1 MFDHFVLSVLGVPL
15 LTLLGTWLLAERIRP
30 DLAAPVIT
38 WSAVVVAVSSFVNI
52 IAFSLKAAAETS
64 PVANLG
70 DWSDQVVRADTRH
83 VAWVSAVAVVWTA
96 AATAFVVHGYLRYR
110 RALRTAWS
118 TVDGLSSAVFVV
130 TDDTDDTEPTSGAGA
145 AAGAGAGRIG
155 AGRIGAGSDLGAA
168 SGSDLGVEVVL
179 VADPRVEAFALPGR
193 PGRHGRPGRVVVT
206 TGLRSAVDADMLEAI
221 IAHERAHLTSH
232 HHRLVWLARF
242 AGLLQPILWPMT
254 RKVEYLI
261 ERAADEAAAQVVGD
275 RADVARAI
283 AHAAL
288 AAVDPRTSSS
298 HDGPDAQAPT
308 ARGVYLAISSPP
320 QVVPRRMA
328 AMTRPPRS
336 RRWLLATPL
345 LLAAGTVV
353 WTGECVYDLNELL
366 TTASRDRR

>member
-64 PVANLG
+64 TVADLG

-96 AATAFVVHGYLRYR
+96 VATAFVVHGYLRYR

-118 TVDGLSSAVFVV
+118 TVDGLSSAGVV
-130 TDDTDDTEPTSGAGA
+130 ADDTEPTSGAGA
-145 AAGAGAGRIG
+145 GAGAGAGRIR
-155 AGRIGAGSDLGAA
+155 AGRDLGAA

-288 AAVDPRTSSS
+288 AAVDPLTSSS

-366 TTASRDRR
+366 ITASRDGRRL